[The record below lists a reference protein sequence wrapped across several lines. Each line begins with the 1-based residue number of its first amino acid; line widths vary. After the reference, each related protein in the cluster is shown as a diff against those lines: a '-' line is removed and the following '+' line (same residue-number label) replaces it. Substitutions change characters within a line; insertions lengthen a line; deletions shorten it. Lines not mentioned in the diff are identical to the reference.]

1 MFQSYIL
8 NDHTSRTAD
17 MTIKE
22 KEISRKKTCNAQI
35 FFTIIIINNNKAK
48 VLFPSVSFNK
58 NWFQSLTS
66 IIYNALNSDK
76 EIG

>member
-22 KEISRKKTCNAQI
+22 KEISRKKTCNALI
-35 FFTIIIINNNKAK
+35 FFTIIIIINNNKKAK

-58 NWFQSLTS
+58 N
-66 IIYNALNSDK
+66 
-76 EIG
+76 